1 MPLLIVGAERCLL
14 HPGTHTIGGRG
25 PDALDIPAIDWRPPV
40 AAITVPAPGM
50 GPCTMRRITAAIVVR
65 VDGELLGVGAAELRN
80 GAIIEFEGCR
90 LTYEA
95 DTTGSSLIH
104 NAESSSH
111 AQKRGGRLVSSIGAR
126 LVNMQNGKPFA
137 LTDRRVVIGR
147 DDSCDLVLGGK
158 GVSRRHASISPT
170 PNGYLLRDE
179 SVNGTTVN
187 GRPLAGTHLLL
198 HGDRIQLHD
207 EELRFDVEGLGDD
220 AIPRLDNDATQVID
234 LSHITGTARG
244 AAAGRRITCRLEIVK
259 GPLNGTTFELE
270 KPVGTIGRARHN
282 DVQIRDDSI
291 SSAHATLLRKGDAWY
306 IVDLRSA
313 NGTFVNGSRASGER
327 ELRSGTQLRLGSI
340 EVEFRAFAD
349 GVQEDAVMRPK
360 LSVFGWV
367 KKVVAKVLAGRGNVG
382 D

>member
-25 PDALDIPAIDWRPPV
+25 PNALDIPAIDWRPPV
-40 AAITVPAPGM
+40 ASIVVPAAGM
-50 GPCTMRRITAAIVVR
+50 GPCTIRRITAAIVLR
-65 VDGELLGVGAAELRN
+65 VDGELLGIGPLELRN
-80 GAIIEFEGCR
+80 GAVIEFEGCR

-95 DTTGSSLIH
+95 DTTGSSLVH
-104 NAESSSH
+104 TAESISH
-111 AQKRGGRLVSSIGAR
+111 ERPSGGRLVSGIGAR
-126 LVNMQNGKPFA
+126 LVSMRTGKPFA
-137 LTDRRVVIGR
+137 LTDRRIVIGR

-187 GRPLAGTHLLL
+187 GRPLSGTHLLL

-259 GPLNGTTFELE
+259 GALSGNTYELE

-282 DVQIRDDSI
+282 DIQIRDDSI
-291 SSAHATLLRKGDAWY
+291 SSAHATLLRKGDSWY

-327 ELRSGTQLRLGSI
+327 ELTSGMQLRLGSI

-349 GVQEDAVMRPK
+349 GMQEDAVKRPTIGV
-360 LSVFGWV
+360 LGRLRRG
-367 KKVVAKVLAGRGNVG
+367 VARLLGGRGHVG

>member
-1 MPLLIVGAERCLL
+1 MPLLIVGAERCSLQ
-14 HPGTHTIGGRG
+14 PGTHTVGGRG
-25 PDALDIPAIDWRPPV
+25 PDALDIPAVDWRPPV
-40 AAITVPAPGM
+40 ASITVPAPGM
-50 GPCTMRRITAAIVVR
+50 GPSTIRRITAAIVLR
-65 VDGELLGVGAAELRN
+65 LDGELLGVGPAELRN
-80 GAIIEFEGCR
+80 GSVIEFEGCR

-104 NAESSSH
+104 TAESHSH
-111 AQKRGGRLVSSIGAR
+111 ERQRGGRLVSSIGAR
-126 LVNMQNGKPFA
+126 LVNMHTGKPFA
-137 LTDRRVVIGR
+137 LTDRRVVLGR
-147 DDSCDLVLGGK
+147 DDACDLVLGGK

-170 PNGYLLRDE
+170 SNGYLLRDE
-179 SVNGTTVN
+179 SANGTTVN

-198 HGDRIQLHD
+198 HGDRIQLCD

-234 LSHITGTARG
+234 LSHITGTARTV
-244 AAAGRRITCRLEIVK
+244 GRRITCRLEIVK
-259 GPLNGTTFELE
+259 GPLSGTTFELE
-270 KPVGTIGRARHN
+270 KPVGTIGRAKHN

-327 ELRSGTQLRLGSI
+327 ELTTGMQLRLGSI
-340 EVEFRAFAD
+340 EVEFRAYAD
-349 GVQEDAVMRPK
+349 GVQEDAVKRPK
-360 LSVFGWV
+360 PSVLV
-367 KKVVAKVLAGRGNVG
+367 RLRKLVSKVLAGRGNVG